1 MYTLG
6 NYEIQDKIGQGGMCT
21 VYRGRQLSLDRL
33 VAIKILNE
41 KLTDVEDVLARF
53 NRESLII
60 ARLNHPN
67 VIHVI
72 DRGVTDD
79 GMPYFVM
86 EYVEGID
93 LAQAIK
99 ENLLDAN
106 RKLDLAIQV
115 CRALSYAHKNGVIHR
130 DVKPGN
136 ILIDHEGNVRVLDFG
151 IAKFYD
157 EGAASRPLTRA
168 DLVMGTLAYMSPEQ
182 QDGLDHVTQASDL
195 YSLGVILYE
204 MFTGEKPA
212 GHFRPP
218 SHFSPEVSPELEQV
232 ILKCLEPDPARRF
245 SSADEIKDRLL
256 TLLQGAHLQTAQR
269 ERARRVFANVQDKFA
284 LLDVIEENA
293 HGAVYLYQDRLEHRL
308 LVIKK
313 IEGSA
318 AGLSEARLLT
328 ALKHQHI
335 VDILG
340 ASGDQHRFITVM
352 EYLSGGSLKDRL
364 LQPIPW
370 GAALRTARGICDAL
384 LFAHNNRIVH
394 GNLRPSNVLFTDR
407 DVPKVTDFGFD
418 EREPVAGERSDRY
431 NLWGETKSPAA
442 DVFAAGTILHQM
454 LTGALPDW
462 EGFTLKPEAYLRH
475 LPERLRELVRRMLAH
490 DPRERPVGFAP
501 VLAEIDALLA
511 ACAADPRLPGA
522 TEVISL
528 AGHGEARSTVAQLWT
543 RMSGGLTQI
552 LRRGAEGSGHLERSE
567 QPERPERR
575 EAA

>member
-1 MYTLG
+1 MHMRTLG

-21 VYRGRQLSLDRL
+21 VYRGRQVSLDRP

-41 KLTDVEDVLARF
+41 KLTNVEDVLARF

-93 LAQAIK
+93 LSQAIK
-99 ENLLDAN
+99 QNLLDAN

-136 ILIDHEGNVRVLDFG
+136 ILIDGEGNVRVLDFG
-151 IAKFYD
+151 IAKFFD
-157 EGAASRPLTRA
+157 EGSATRQFTRS

-182 QDGLDHVTQASDL
+182 QDGLDRVTQASDL

-204 MFTGEKPA
+204 MFTGAKPA
-212 GHFRPP
+212 GRFRPP
-218 SHFSPEVSPELEQV
+218 SQINPEVSPALEEI
-232 ILKCLEPDPARRF
+232 ILKCLEPEPARRF

-256 TLLQGAHLQTAQR
+256 TLLQGAHLHTAQR
-269 ERARRVFANVQDKFA
+269 ERARRIFANVQDKFA
-284 LLDVIEENA
+284 LLDVIEETA
-293 HGAVYLYQDRLEHRL
+293 HGAVYLYQDRMENRL

-313 IEGSA
+313 VAGSD

-328 ALKHQHI
+328 TLKHKNI
-335 VDILG
+335 VNILG

-370 GAALRTARGICDAL
+370 GAALRTAREICDAL
-384 LFAHNNRIVH
+384 LFAHNNRILH
-394 GNLRPSNVLFTDR
+394 GNLRPGNVLFTER
-407 DVPKVTDFGFD
+407 DAAKVTDFGFD
-418 EREPVAGERSDRY
+418 EREPSTGGQPDWY
-431 NLWGETKSPAA
+431 NIWGEPKSMAA

-454 LTGALPDW
+454 LTGALPAW
-462 EGFTLKPEAYLRH
+462 QGFAFTPEAYFQH
-475 LPERLRELVRRMLAH
+475 LPQQLRDLVTRMLAC
-490 DPRERPVGFAP
+490 DVRERPAGFAP
-501 VLAEIDALLA
+501 VLAEVDALLA
-511 ACAADPRLPGA
+511 ACDADPDLPGA
-522 TEVISL
+522 TQVLSL
-528 AGHGEARSTVAQLWT
+528 SDTGESRSVVGHLWN
-543 RMSGGLTQI
+543 RVSGGLTQI
-552 LRRGAEGSGHLERSE
+552 WRRGT
-567 QPERPERR
+567 ERR